1 MTGGLESH
9 HAPLSLAGRLVRIL
23 GTVVEIPV
31 LAVFHTGQDFAQRR
45 PRAFQLIRDNHPR
58 HAGQTLEQLA
68 EKPLRRLLISPA
80 LYEDIEDVAVLV
92 DGAPQIVPLP
102 VNGEKDF
109 IQVPLVF
116 WPGMSAT

>member
-45 PRAFQLIRDNHPR
+45 PIAFQLIRDNHPR
-58 HAGQTLEQLA
+58 HVSQTLEQLA
-68 EKPLRRLLISPA
+68 EKPLRRLLISPV

-92 DGAPQIVPLP
+92 DGAPQILPLP
-102 VNGEKDF
+102 VQPRTSGWMPRAA
-109 IQVPLVF
+109 I
-116 WPGMSAT
+116 SSSTSR